1 MATRDRIIV
10 GLDIGTSKICGLI
23 TEVSDSDELEII
35 GFGLSESKGLRR
47 GLVVNME
54 QTVNAI
60 KHSVEDAE
68 RMAGI
73 RIDDVYTGIAGG
85 QIQGISTNGVIAIKG
100 DEIISSDKRRVI
112 EQAKDFVKPA
122 GMEIIHVLPQE
133 FAVDDITGIE
143 DPVGMAGSRLEV
155 MVHIV
160 TSSVAAVS
168 NITKCAQKAG
178 LGVSDIVLQ
187 QLASSSAILTP
198 DEKKLGVIL
207 IDIGG
212 GTTDIAIF
220 DRGSIRHTAV
230 LALGGDHV
238 TNDIAV
244 GLRTPIAEAE
254 RLKIKYGHTIAAQ
267 VSDDE
272 QIEVPSIGGDSVN
285 MVSRRVLAEIIES
298 RVEELFK
305 LAYTEIRGTGLAD
318 QTSAGLVLT
327 GGASS
332 LEGMADLA
340 EGILHMPV
348 RVGLPRGI
356 KGLVELVKDP
366 AYATVVGLCLYGA
379 GKSPYTNKSKGHSFF
394 ERILQWIK
402 DAF

>member
-1 MATRDRIIV
+1 MVTRDRIIV
-10 GLDIGTSKICGLI
+10 GLDIGTTKICCLI
-23 TEVSDSDELEII
+23 TEVNDNHELEII
-35 GFGLSESKGLRR
+35 GFGVSESKGLRR

-54 QTVNAI
+54 QTVDAI
-60 KHSVEDAE
+60 KHCVEDAE

-85 QIQGISTNGVIAIKG
+85 HIQGISTNGVIAIKG
-100 DEIISSDKRRVI
+100 DEITPTDKKRVI
-112 EQAKDFVKPA
+112 EQAKDFAKPA
-122 GMEIIHVLPQE
+122 SMEIIHILPQE

-143 DPVGMAGSRLEV
+143 NPVGMAGSRLEV

-160 TSSVAAVS
+160 TSSIAAVS

-187 QLASSSAILTP
+187 QIASAVAILTP
-198 DEKKLGVIL
+198 DERKLGVIL

-220 DRGSIRHTAV
+220 DGGSIRHTAV

-254 RLKIKYGHTIAAQ
+254 RIKIKYGHAIAAN
-267 VSDDE
+267 VSNDE
-272 QIEVPSIGGDSVN
+272 QIEVPSIGGDSVST
-285 MVSRRVLAEIIES
+285 VSRRILAEIVES
-298 RVEELFK
+298 RMEELFK
-305 LAYTEIRGTGLAD
+305 LAYTEIRNTGLAD
-318 QTSAGLVLT
+318 QASAGLVLT
-327 GGASS
+327 GGASP
-332 LEGMADLA
+332 LEGVTDLA
-340 EGILHMPV
+340 ESILHMPV
-348 RVGLPRGI
+348 RVGLPRGV
-356 KGLVELVKDP
+356 KGLVELVRDP

-379 GKSPYTNKSKGHSFF
+379 SKSPYTYKPKGPSFF
-394 ERILQWIK
+394 ERILQWFKGI
-402 DAF
+402 F